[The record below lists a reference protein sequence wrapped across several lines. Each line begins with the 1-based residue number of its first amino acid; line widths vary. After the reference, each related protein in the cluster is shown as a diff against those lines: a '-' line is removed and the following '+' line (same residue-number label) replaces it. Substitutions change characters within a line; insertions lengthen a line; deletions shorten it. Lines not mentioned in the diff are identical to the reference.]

1 MLIVS
6 LSEVE
11 DCYKHTSTSLSV
23 TLIFRYLKSHFAIV
37 YILNFWLALILT
49 KNNILQQKKHGQ
61 HNSKKTNS
69 SYSDAPVGVD
79 CTDYPAA
86 NYNQP
91 LFGR

>member
-37 YILNFWLALILT
+37 YILNFLVSFDLYL
-49 KNNILQQKKHGQ
+49 KQ
-61 HNSKKTNS
+61 NSASEKT
-69 SYSDAPVGVD
+69 
-79 CTDYPAA
+79 
-86 NYNQP
+86 
-91 LFGR
+91 